1 MDISRV
7 KFNLDNKVK
16 YKGVYYL
23 FTACILRRRNNED
36 YYQVELTAIEAKSSL
51 VIADLK
57 DVEEI

>member
-7 KFNLDNKVK
+7 KFNLDDKVK
-16 YKGVYYL
+16 YKGVEYL
-23 FTACILRRRNNED
+23 LTACILRRRNNAD
-36 YYQVELTAIEAKSSL
+36 YYQAELTSLVAKRSL